1 MRVPPI
7 SRGGRH
13 SARWRMRR
21 AAKSVKMKACQRPR
35 GGREVSM
42 LRKLILLAIAGALA
56 GLAVFWFVTIPATVP
71 ASALGPYSPDLANG
85 KTIFYAGGCA
95 SCHATPGQDDKTRLG
110 GGLGL
115 KSPFGTFYVPN
126 ISPDPND
133 GIGKWSEADFVTAMM
148 KGTSPDGR
156 HYFPA
161 FPYTSYR
168 RTLMNDLRDLFAH
181 IKTLPA
187 VQGRVR
193 DHGVPFPFNVRRTLG
208 GWKFLFFDDA
218 PFKPDPAKSAQW
230 NRGAYLVNGPGHCAE
245 CHSPRNPLG
254 GIVQSQRFA
263 GGPNPE
269 GEGWVPNIT
278 QQALGEYSEKDI
290 AYILET
296 GNTPDGDS
304 VGGAMTAVV
313 RNTSQLS
320 PQDRAAMALYIKSL
334 PPVEGPK
341 KP

>member
-1 MRVPPI
+1 
-7 SRGGRH
+7 
-13 SARWRMRR
+13 
-21 AAKSVKMKACQRPR
+21 
-35 GGREVSM
+35 M
-42 LRKLILLAIAGALA
+42 LRKLFLLAIVGAVIGAG
-56 GLAVFWFVTIPATVP
+56 VFWFVTIPATVP
-71 ASALGPYSPDLANG
+71 ASALPAHTPNAANG
-85 KTIFYAGGCA
+85 MTMFFAGGCT
-95 SCHATPGQDDKTRLG
+95 SCHATPGQDDKTKLG

-161 FPYTSYR
+161 FPYTSYQR
-168 RTLMNDLRDLFAH
+168 MRVEDVRDLFAH

-187 VQGRVR
+187 VQGKVR
-193 DHGVPFPFNVRRTLG
+193 DHDVPFPFNVRRSLG
-208 GWKFLFFDDA
+208 GWKFLFLDGG
-218 PFKPDPAKSAQW
+218 PFQSDRAKPEEW

-245 CHSPRNPLG
+245 CHSPRNALG
-254 GIVQSQRFA
+254 GIIAAQRFA

-278 QQALGEYSEKDI
+278 QKGLGEYSDKDI
-290 AYILET
+290 AYVLET

-313 RNTSQLS
+313 RNTAQL
-320 PQDRAAMALYIKSL
+320 PAADRNAIAAYIKSL

-341 KP
+341 RPEKK

>member
-1 MRVPPI
+1 VF
-7 SRGGRH
+7 
-13 SARWRMRR
+13 
-21 AAKSVKMKACQRPR
+21 
-35 GGREVSM
+35 
-42 LRKLILLAIAGALA
+42 RKLLLLAVGAA
-56 GLAVFWFVTIPATVP
+56 VIGAAVFWVVTIPATVP
-71 ASALGPYSPDLANG
+71 ASALGTHAPSAANG
-85 KTIFYAGGCA
+85 KEMFYAGGCA
-95 SCHATPGQDDKTRLG
+95 ACHATPGQDDKTRLG

-133 GIGKWSEADFVTAMM
+133 GIGKWSEADFVTAML

-161 FPYTSYR
+161 FPYPSYQR
-168 RTLMNDLRDLFAH
+168 MKVEDVRDLFAH

-193 DHGVPFPFNVRRTLG
+193 DHDVPFPFNVRRTLG
-208 GWKFLFFDDA
+208 GWKFLFLDGK
-218 PFKPDPAKSAQW
+218 PFQPDSSKSAQW

-254 GIVQSQRFA
+254 GIVAKQRFA

-278 QQALGEYSEKDI
+278 QQGLGDYSAEDI
-290 AYILET
+290 ALLLET
-296 GNTPDGDS
+296 GRSPDGEAL
-304 VGGAMTAVV
+304 GGSMIPVI

-320 PQDRAAMALYIKSL
+320 SESRDAMAAYIKSL

-341 KP
+341 KPEKK